1 MGFWSTITYELT
13 GMEDPITNGRWN
25 TESPWCVVRVQL
37 LKLSLVVNWD
47 GTQVGVNAWGVQHA
61 KHFRGA
67 GKYYL

>member
-47 GTQVGVNAWGVQHA
+47 GTQVGVNA
-61 KHFRGA
+61 
-67 GKYYL
+67 